1 MKKLIRI
8 SIYLSILSLA
18 LWGCKK
24 DEEVFTPSANPTSHD
39 TNEMIAQIHKM
50 MNQMDT
56 MDLSGD
62 PDHHFAKMMIMH
74 HKGAVEMAAIVLS
87 KGKDTTIMRM
97 AKNITDK
104 QNKEIEELNAFL
116 KTHPVNQGESPAFNS
131 KMKISMEKMHRSAD
145 LQYINGNTDHDFAII
160 MIVHHQS
167 AIEMADLILSAGT
180 DVTIA
185 TMAKMM
191 KEDQELEIEQL
202 QKWLLK

>member
-1 MKKLIRI
+1 MKKLIRT
-8 SIYLSILSLA
+8 SIYLSILSFA

-24 DEEVFTPSANPTSHD
+24 DEAGFTPSANPTSHD
-39 TNEMIAQIHKM
+39 RNEMIAQIHKM

-74 HKGAVEMAAIVLS
+74 HRGAIEMAGIVLS
-87 KGKDTTIMRM
+87 KGQDTTVIRM
-97 AKNITDK
+97 AKNMTDK
-104 QNKEIEELNAFL
+104 QNKEIEKLNTFL

-131 KMKISMEKMHRSAD
+131 KIKISMEKMHRNAD

-167 AIEMADLILSAGT
+167 AIEMADLILSAGS
-180 DVTIA
+180 DASIA

-191 KEDQELEIEQL
+191 KDDQELEIEQL